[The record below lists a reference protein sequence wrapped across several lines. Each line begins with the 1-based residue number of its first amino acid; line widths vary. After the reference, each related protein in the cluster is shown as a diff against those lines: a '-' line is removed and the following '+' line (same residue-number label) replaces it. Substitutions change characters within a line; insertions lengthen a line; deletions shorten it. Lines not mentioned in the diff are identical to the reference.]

1 MLNFYIV
8 IKLQKIKE
16 VILYVSSLPVCVP
29 VPHLFHPKLIN
40 GFTLLFAFTFYT
52 MQKPLIKNIK
62 HFHMLIE
69 DLEISLQSV
78 LLFH

>member
-1 MLNFYIV
+1 M
-8 IKLQKIKE
+8 
-16 VILYVSSLPVCVP
+16 C
-29 VPHLFHPKLIN
+29 PHYQSVFLCPICFLFHPKLIN

-52 MQKPLIKNIK
+52 MQQPLITNIK